1 MSSPNLILCRYV
13 PIAPS
18 RLFKLYVLS
27 HISLRCVAPSK
38 FWKCTLLPVVWYKTL
53 ISGEKVALRKSP
65 TAFLGFVVMRAI
77 NQELSNL
84 PFASW
89 EIFDKKC
96 KTLQFNGNKIKKE
109 WKMPWLREEENQPI
123 LQSINIQISTYLYF
137 HIQTQYIKSRM
148 LFDESM

>member
-96 KTLQFNGNKIKKE
+96 KTLQFNGNKIKKRMKDALTQRRGE
-109 WKMPWLREEENQPI
+109 PTYPTKYKH
-123 LQSINIQISTYLYF
+123 SNI
-137 HIQTQYIKSRM
+137 YIFIFSYSNTIHKI
-148 LFDESM
+148 